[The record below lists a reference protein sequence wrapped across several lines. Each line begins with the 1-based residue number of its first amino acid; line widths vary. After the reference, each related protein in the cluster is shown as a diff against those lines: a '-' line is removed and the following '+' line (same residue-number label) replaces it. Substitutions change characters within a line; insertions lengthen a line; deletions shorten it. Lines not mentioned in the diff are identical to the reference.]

1 MEKITK
7 TNKDGIIKVVIEEIP
22 EKQIRERVNRVC
34 EEANEAVFGFRADQ
48 EIKRIKKERIIEG
61 RYDEENDSI
70 VLLRKDK
77 TYDGEDDSL
86 RYMFFNNKPENK
98 IFIERL
104 KKEFKIKW

>member
-34 EEANEAVFGFRADQ
+34 EEANGAVFGYRADQ

-70 VLLRKDK
+70 VLIRANG
-77 TYDGEDDSL
+77 TS
-86 RYMFFNNKPENK
+86 MFFNNKPENK